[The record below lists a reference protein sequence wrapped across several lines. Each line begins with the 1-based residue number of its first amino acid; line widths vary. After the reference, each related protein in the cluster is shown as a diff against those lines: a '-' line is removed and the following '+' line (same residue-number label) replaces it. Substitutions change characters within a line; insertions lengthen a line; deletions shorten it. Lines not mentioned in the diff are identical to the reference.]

1 MESLFCIDRVFV
13 GTGNL
18 GFSQSKD
25 LSFFSTCSIKFC
37 GGISL
42 ACFALALRADVVLSL
57 QQLFDRHLNEVHKI
71 YLSFTK
77 TLDN

>member
-1 MESLFCIDRVFV
+1 LVLDRVFV

-25 LSFFSTCSIKFC
+25 LIFFSTCSINFC

-42 ACFALALRADVVLSL
+42 ACFALL
-57 QQLFDRHLNEVHKI
+57 
-71 YLSFTK
+71 
-77 TLDN
+77 

>member
-1 MESLFCIDRVFV
+1 MESDWSSFKVSMESLFCIDRVFV
-13 GTGNL
+13 GTGNF

-57 QQLFDRHLNEVHKI
+57 QQLF
-71 YLSFTK
+71 
-77 TLDN
+77 